1 MIATA
6 LGQALE
12 DLDDLLIGETEYQEI
27 VGKRERTLNFMC
39 GAVTFKRRLVK
50 LTDKKYVFPLDRYLQ
65 LIPRSRFSPL
75 MVEKVAKLASHSV
88 LRTTALAVN
97 LLTPLSISHQK
108 VGQLYQTAGT
118 QCEKQREETTLVTVA
133 KKRQVP
139 YLYLEG
145 DAFCVAIKAKHHHKN
160 IFVHRL
166 QLTEGITQNG
176 QRRQTLNRHVF
187 TGLNRRVVFKQAQDY
202 LSQNYDL
209 QHTTVITGS
218 DNGSGYEPSCFDE
231 LAIGAKKH

>member
-1 MIATA
+1 MSQILTEIMTVLKESNSLFNAEQDLMIRCQALIATA

-12 DLDDLLIGETEYQEI
+12 DLDDLLIGETEYREI
-27 VGKRERTLNFMC
+27 IGKRQRTLNFMC
-39 GAVTFKRRLVK
+39 GTVTFRRRLVR
-50 LTDKKYVFPLDRYLQ
+50 LNDKTYVYPLDRYLQ

-108 VGQLYQTAGT
+108 VDQLYQSAGE
-118 QCEKQREETTLVTVA
+118 QCEKQREETTLVNIE

-145 DAFCVAIKAKHHHKN
+145 DAFCVALKAKQHHKN
-160 IFVHRL
+160 VLIHRL
-166 QLTEGITQNG
+166 QLTEGISQNG
-176 QRRQTLNRHVF
+176 RRRQT
-187 TGLNRRVVFKQAQDY
+187 
-202 LSQNYDL
+202 
-209 QHTTVITGS
+209 
-218 DNGSGYEPSCFDE
+218 
-231 LAIGAKKH
+231 